1 MQEVKELKI
10 AKKWEH
16 MDILILF
23 LASRFFFIVMMLA
36 SGRTFSDILGF
47 FDAEHYIAIAKTGY
61 TEKITTFFPVIPM
74 IIRFTTQA
82 GLLVINNIC
91 FAFSL
96 YILKKL
102 NCNKL
107 IMATFALSP
116 MGFFSMLVYTESV
129 FFFLSILAFY
139 MFINNKNPLLM
150 GVVIGLSV
158 MTRSVGSMLFF
169 AIFIGMCVQWF
180 RHNIK
185 LSRIIITYVPATIL
199 ALVYPVYLQFAFGN
213 WKLFM
218 DSQFTDW
225 YRESSNIFKTYFV
238 SLKMLFTNS
247 YTFRP
252 DGYILV
258 ERINEALSTI
268 LLTVLLIFVV
278 RCIIRMIQARSINV
292 EELVMAIYVLLSA
305 IAINGTIRNPNLDA
319 PTDSFYRYYYTMF
332 PLYLMLRRCKP
343 VTTKVALGF
352 TVSVSFLISFVYC
365 INVFFY

>member
-1 MQEVKELKI
+1 MQEVKELKVT
-10 AKKWEH
+10 KKFEH
-16 MDILILF
+16 SDILLLF
-23 LASRFFFIVMMLA
+23 IASRIFFIVMMLA
-36 SGRTFSDILGF
+36 SGRTFADILGF

-61 TEKITTFFPVIPM
+61 TAKITTFFPVIPM
-74 IIRFTTQA
+74 IIRFTTQV
-82 GLLVINNIC
+82 GLLVINNLC
-91 FAFSL
+91 FLGSL
-96 YILKKL
+96 YFLKKL
-102 NCNKL
+102 NSNKIIL
-107 IMATFALSP
+107 ATFALSP
-116 MGFFSMLVYTESV
+116 MGFFSMLIYTESV
-129 FFFLSILAFY
+129 FFFLSVLAFY
-139 MFINNKNPLLM
+139 MFMNNKNPLLM
-150 GVVIGLSV
+150 GIVIGLSV

-169 AIFIGMCVQWF
+169 AIFVGMCIQWL
-180 RHNIK
+180 RHKIK
-185 LSRIIITYVPATIL
+185 ISRIFITYIPATAL
-199 ALVYPVYLQFAFGN
+199 ALIYPVYLQLTYGN

-225 YRESSNIFKTYFV
+225 YRESSNIFKTYFI

-252 DGYILV
+252 DGYVLV

-268 LLTVLLIFVV
+268 LLTVLIVFVV
-278 RCIIRMIQARSINV
+278 RCVIRMIKARSVNE